1 MKTAICAV
9 LLAALLKAASAHGDH
24 GQEGQEGEGHDNY
37 AARHMAKEH
46 HIDDFDMESFFHL
59 HDLDRNL
66 YLTVDEIEA
75 IYGVHHEISK
85 KHESSKDDDAHDE
98 KARTIVKSVLAA
110 MDKDGDGMIS
120 LKEFVEAG
128 PAGLPDFA
136 SLGADGHHYDGE
148 SEYFLHHEEIYHS
161 TPETQTDESYTHPE
175 DIEHFMNHEAIEIE
189 EENRERKFQGLPPLD
204 ENGNPPP
211 EEVAER
217 EAAAAAA
224 AANEGVGEAEAEAEG
239 KEDVPQQEGG
249 QQVLAEG
256 GSGGKRF
263 ERGKK
268 EPPAS
273 EKFKGAAEAAAEKG
287 HWGEGEGG
295 FKPPRTPAER
305 LRRNLPYKYKFR
317 RSWSD
322 F

>member
-1 MKTAICAV
+1 MKASACVV
-9 LLAALLKAASAHGDH
+9 LLAAVLGASAHGDH
-24 GQEGQEGEGHDNY
+24 GEEGQEEPGHDNY

-66 YLTVDEIEA
+66 FLTVDEIAA

-85 KHESSKDDDAHDE
+85 KHESSVSEDAHSE
-98 KARTIVKSVLAA
+98 KAKEIVNSVLTA
-110 MDKDGDGMIS
+110 MDKDQDGQIS

-136 SLGADGHHYDGE
+136 KLGADGHHYDSE

-161 TPETQTDESYTHPE
+161 TPETQTDESYNHLE
-175 DIEHFMNHEAIEIE
+175 DIEHFTNHEAIEIE
-189 EENRERKFQGLPPLD
+189 EQNRERKFQGLPPLD
-204 ENGNPPP
+204 AHGNPPP
-211 EEVAER
+211 EELAQ
-217 EAAAAAA
+217 AHTQ
-224 AANEGVGEAEAEAEG
+224 AEADAAEPLAQPG
-239 KEDVPQQEGG
+239 EG
-249 QQVLAEG
+249 QQVLQGLGEEAKKPRFDRGRKEEDVHDKF
-256 GSGGKRF
+256 SGAAD
-263 ERGKK
+263 EASKK
-268 EPPAS
+268 EQ
-273 EKFKGAAEAAAEKG
+273 
-287 HWGEGEGG
+287 WGEGEEG
-295 FKPPRTPAER
+295 FKRPRTPADK

>member
-1 MKTAICAV
+1 
-9 LLAALLKAASAHGDH
+9 
-24 GQEGQEGEGHDNY
+24 
-37 AARHMAKEH
+37 MAKEH

-66 YLTVDEIEA
+66 FLTVDEIEA

-98 KARTIVKSVLAA
+98 KARTIVRSVLAA

-128 PAGLPDFA
+128 PAGLPDFGK
-136 SLGADGHHYDGE
+136 LGADGHHYDSE

-161 TPETQTDESYTHPE
+161 TPETQTDESYVHPE
-175 DIEHFMNHEAIEIE
+175 DVEHFMNHEAIELE
-189 EENRERKFQGLPPLD
+189 EENRERRFQGLPELD
-204 ENGNPPP
+204 ENGNPSEPSGD
-211 EEVAER
+211 EGEQVAEGSG
-217 EAAAAAA
+217 
-224 AANEGVGEAEAEAEG
+224 EGV
-239 KEDVPQQEGG
+239 KEEVPQQAGG

-256 GSGGKRF
+256 EAEGEKKGPRF
-263 ERGKK
+263 ERGRK
-268 EPPAS
+268 EPPVS
-273 EKFKGAAEAAAEKG
+273 EKFKGAAEAAADKE

-295 FKPPRTPAER
+295 FKPPRTPADR
-305 LRRNLPYKYKFR
+305 LRRNLPYKARRPPSIPRDSANDQQYKFR